1 MIGIYC
7 IKNNINGKEYIGQ
20 SVNIQRRITDHKSRA
35 FSEGH
40 NEYNSPLHQ
49 AIRKY
54 GWSNFTVTVEKECLP
69 EDLNYWEAYF
79 IETKNTI
86 AKNGYNISSGNF
98 FIVDGEVHYPIK
110 IHQQTLCSCGA
121 PMDIKAKQCIECY
134 KKEVRSNSPV
144 YNINLFELIDRCLTN
159 GLSQTG
165 RELGYTSGASIVKF
179 FKKNQIPHSLN
190 ELFQYYEELTGNKHP
205 VEVKRLE
212 TMAYKK
218 KRPTPKPVKQF
229 DLEGNYI
236 ATFQSLYEASKIS
249 GVHSGHIS
257 ECMVGKRKRAGNFIW
272 KPLDKE

>member
-54 GWSNFTVTVEKECLP
+54 GWSNFIVAVEKECLP

-79 IETKNTI
+79 IKTKNTVV
-86 AKNGYNISSGNF
+86 KNGYNISSGNF
-98 FIVDGEVHYPIK
+98 FITDGEVHYPVK
-110 IHQQTLCSCGA
+110 TYRQTLCSCGT

-134 KKEVRSNSPV
+134 RKEVRSNSPV
-144 YNINLFELIDRCLTN
+144 YNINLFELIDKCLTN

-165 RELGYTSGASIVKF
+165 RELGYTSGAPIIKF

-190 ELFQYYEELTGNKHP
+190 ELFPYYEELTGNKHP

-212 TMAYKK
+212 AMASKK

-236 ATFQSLYEASKIS
+236 TTFQSLYEASKIS
-249 GVHSGHIS
+249 DVHSGHIS

-272 KPLDKE
+272 KPFDEE